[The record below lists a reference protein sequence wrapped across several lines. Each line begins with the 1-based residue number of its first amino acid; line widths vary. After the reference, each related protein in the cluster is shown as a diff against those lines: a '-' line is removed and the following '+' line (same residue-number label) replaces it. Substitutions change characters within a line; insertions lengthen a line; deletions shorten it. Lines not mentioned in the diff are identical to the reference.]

1 MQEGVNKVIPQ
12 KQDKVW
18 DCPSTS
24 PGTGTTTSHTHIHPT
39 PKYTPQGPGANKD
52 DENETLKQ
60 ISGQNGLVELGT
72 DIMQV
77 PCVVGHCNTEYC

>member
-18 DCPSTS
+18 DCPSTHQA
-24 PGTGTTTSHTHIHPT
+24 TGATTSHTHIHST
-39 PKYTPQGPGANKD
+39 PKHTPQGPGANKA

-60 ISGQNGLVELGT
+60 MTRQHKTPRDNGKAPIG
-72 DIMQV
+72 
-77 PCVVGHCNTEYC
+77 